1 MEGSDFER
9 KIEENKGKTKVH
21 LVIPKFKI
29 ESEIPLV
36 KILKRLGMTKMFQQG
51 VADFKGISDI
61 PLYVSEAIQK
71 AFIEVDEAG
80 TEAAAATAVIG
91 MTRLGPI
98 QPKLFVVDHPF
109 LFFVRDL
116 KTKLL
121 LFQGRVTVPS
131 RFWILSSGEGMK
143 EGR

>member
-1 MEGSDFER
+1 MEEGLESSDFER

-21 LVIPKFKI
+21 LEIPKFKI

-61 PLYVSEAIQK
+61 PLYVSDAIQK
-71 AFIEVDEAG
+71 AFIEVDETG
-80 TEAAAATAVIG
+80 TEAAAATAITG
-91 MTRLGPI
+91 KTRLGPI
-98 QPKLFVVDHPF
+98 PLKLFVADHPF
-109 LFFVRDL
+109 LFFLRDL

-131 RFWILSSGEGMK
+131 LE
-143 EGR
+143 